1 MLATQANHVVHEG
14 KLVKGCITRIKSFQS
29 NNVKGKKYALFRGKN
44 PARPEDTN
52 LITPPAS

>member
-29 NNVKGKKYALFRGKN
+29 NNVKGKKYALPWGEKTRHDPKIL
-44 PARPEDTN
+44 T
-52 LITPPAS
+52 